1 MPDSAPNF
9 PELDAPPRLLL
20 GPGPSTADPRVLRAM
35 AAPLVGHLDPY
46 FLEIM
51 HRTRTLLQ
59 YVFQTTNE
67 LTLTVSGTGTA
78 AMEAAVANLV
88 EPGDGVLVCVNG
100 YFSNRLADMAA
111 RYGGII
117 HTIHRPWGE
126 VFTAAEVAAALQ
138 AHPARIVAIVHAE
151 TSTGTLQPLEQI
163 AEVVHA
169 AGALLI
175 ADAVTSLGGVS
186 VPVDALGIDVCY
198 SGAQKCLGCPPGVS
212 PITFGL
218 RAVEKLHNRQTK
230 VTNWYLDLTLLS
242 KYWGEERAYHHT
254 APISMNYAFYEG
266 LRIVAS
272 EGLDARWARHA
283 RNAQLLWDGL
293 ESLDLALHVPPDHR
307 LPTLTTVRVPAGV
320 DEAAIRRDLLTRYN
334 IEVGAGL
341 GELKGQVW
349 RIGLMGY
356 SSRAENVLLLLAAL
370 RELLNR

>member
-1 MPDSAPNF
+1 MPNSAPNF

-59 YVFQTTNE
+59 YVFQTTNA

-111 RYGGII
+111 RYGGTV

-126 VFTAAEVAAALQ
+126 VFTADEVAAALQ
-138 AHPARIVAIVHAE
+138 AHPVRIVAIVHAE

-212 PITFGL
+212 AITFGP

-272 EGLDARWARHA
+272 EGLEARWARHA

-293 ESLDLALHVPPDHR
+293 EALDLALHVPPEYR
-307 LPTLTTVRVPAGV
+307 LPTLTTVRVPAGI

-349 RIGLMGY
+349 RVGLMGY
-356 SSRAENVLLLLAAL
+356 SSREENVLLLLAAL